1 MLRKSNFLRNHA
13 VRRKRLPFGYI
24 SSPSNDLKEIKNLI
38 TKTKDLFLIFEND
51 AVLMTEKGIEIKKK
65 ILDFRNTYE
74 IPPHISYKL
83 GEITYAMPNE
93 SDVLPRIDKINE
105 NFLEALAKTDTK
117 TASSSDFISDLRQS
131 LNEYKQLLEK
141 TSKSFPNVSDM
152 LKIAKSRMDE
162 ILKNPTDMSLD
173 DIALISSDVE
183 SFFEKIKKIQVSFKI
198 LNPKYLKI
206 NLKSA
211 LTELEQISIFFSTNP
226 PSLLSM
232 TPKSS
237 LKIFE
242 RKSYLTKN
250 IFKNHIYETS
260 RILHK
265 WTESGRSADY
275 TAFTE
280 NNTQNQI
287 ARIEQLRKTLY
298 RQPNKT
304 KELED
309 FLKLLDELMQ
319 SYKNLFKN
327 AQDRDILLS
336 KARGYLDTV
345 TDKILR

>member
-1 MLRKSNFLRNHA
+1 
-13 VRRKRLPFGYI
+13 
-24 SSPSNDLKEIKNLI
+24 
-38 TKTKDLFLIFEND
+38 
-51 AVLMTEKGIEIKKK
+51 
-65 ILDFRNTYE
+65 
-74 IPPHISYKL
+74 
-83 GEITYAMPNE
+83 MPNE